1 MKLST
6 AKLFALFLIAA
17 CAHLNWATAQN
28 SQNSTQKPPKT
39 ACAAVKDIKA
49 PQLYGL
55 WQVSFTNPPPGLPAT
70 ASMLL
75 EKHAEFSDSLQ
86 GVVTRKLLAKP
97 NVNVNANS
105 NADAKQNA
113 KPDDKSVGRATDSA
127 PDKDSHAPT
136 AALAGD
142 VEDGFV
148 ILDES
153 SNNISISGTWNGQLV
168 EGSCG
173 REVKGLWK
181 DTSARAPPDAPD
193 VPFTLKKLSSW

>member
-17 CAHLNWATAQN
+17 CAHINWATAQN
-28 SQNSTQKPPKT
+28 STRNPPKT
-39 ACAAVKDIKA
+39 ACVATKDIKA
-49 PQLYGL
+49 PQLYGV
-55 WQVSFTNPPPGLPAT
+55 WQVSFTNPPLGLPAT

-86 GVVTRKLLAKP
+86 GVVTRKLP
-97 NVNVNANS
+97 AN
-105 NADAKQNA
+105 AKQNV
-113 KPDDKSVGRATDSA
+113 KPDNKLLDRATNPA
-127 PDKDSHAPT
+127 PDKDGHAPT

-173 REVKGLWK
+173 REVQGLWK
-181 DTSARAPPDAPD
+181 DTSASAPPDAPD
-193 VPFTLKKLSSW
+193 VPFTMKKVSSW

>member
-6 AKLFALFLIAA
+6 AKLFALFFIAA

-39 ACAAVKDIKA
+39 ACAAVKNIKA

-86 GVVTRKLLAKP
+86 GVVTRKLP
-97 NVNVNANS
+97 AN
-105 NADAKQNA
+105 AKQNV
-113 KPDDKSVGRATDSA
+113 KPDDKQVGRATESA
-127 PDKDSHAPT
+127 PDKDGHAPA